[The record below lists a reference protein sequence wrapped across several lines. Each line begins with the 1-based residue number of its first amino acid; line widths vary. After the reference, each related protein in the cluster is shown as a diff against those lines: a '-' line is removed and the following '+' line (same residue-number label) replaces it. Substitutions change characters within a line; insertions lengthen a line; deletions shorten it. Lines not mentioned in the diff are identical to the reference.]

1 MNFKGKVYM
10 KIVRNR
16 FRSGWII
23 RITIITF
30 ILSFSLNSISESL
43 LKQIGLVPGFILLF
57 GIILIGI
64 VFDIIGIAV
73 ASADKKP
80 FNAMASRKIHGAREA
95 LSLVNNAGPVSNFC
109 NDVVGDIAGIVSGS
123 TIAVLILK
131 IGSITT
137 LLNTSILG
145 VSLISLTASLT
156 VGGKAF
162 GKEIAL
168 FQSKEIVFLV
178 GRFLNF
184 FNRKLNF
191 KRK

>member
-1 MNFKGKVYM
+1 M